1 MVRVLIPSNDPP
13 TARIRQQ
20 LFMVVAVATLIIV
33 AAADV
38 ILAQEVIPLPTH
50 PSNATSWESFRWQP
64 GLVQYD
70 DEYSEAYEL
79 GMLLDWAAA
88 NNPTLRQARFQVSAT
103 LAQAQQAGLY
113 PNPALSY
120 VADNIGTGGTPG
132 EFQGAELEQRFVT
145 AHKLAL
151 SRSKYLQRAQVAEH
165 LVVAQQ
171 FKVCNDV
178 KLHFFATLAAQELL
192 DLRREL
198 LKTAED
204 RLVTTKE
211 LFNLG
216 QANQVDLHRATA
228 DLRRHQ
234 LEVLTTEN
242 QVRQRFLQL
251 AALVGSDLAMR
262 PLTGNL
268 ASGRDLIPFEVAHE
282 YVLSGSPELLAA
294 QAKLRGDGIT
304 VQRESVQW
312 VPDIVVSGGSGY
324 NYDSRDSVAN
334 ARVMLDVPV
343 FDRNQGTVR
352 QAQADRGRQQQE
364 VRRIELVLMNRLA
377 EQYNN
382 YITALQR
389 VTTYEDDILPEM
401 RKAYELSL
409 ESYRANREEW
419 PVVLDTYGEYTMRR
433 IEQVQNLQ
441 QLRAAEIL
449 IDGYLLHDGLE
460 AAPNPTPPG
469 HIDSVPKPR

>member
-1 MVRVLIPSNDPP
+1 MSARHLP
-13 TARIRQQ
+13 TFIGTATIKS
-20 LFMVVAVATLIIV
+20 LSYIAVAATVMV
-33 AAADV
+33 AGTAHSAW
-38 ILAQEVIPLPTH
+38 AQEAIPLPSQTN
-50 PSNATSWESFRWQP
+50 PTSSWEEFRWQSS
-64 GLVQYD
+64 QEHYD
-70 DEYSEAYEL
+70 DGNPEVYDLE
-79 GMLLDWAAA
+79 MLLEWAAA

-165 LVVAQQ
+165 LAVAQQ

-228 DLRRHQ
+228 ELRRQQ
-234 LEVLTTEN
+234 LEVLSAEN
-242 QVRQRFLQL
+242 RVRQQFLQL
-251 AALVGSDLAMR
+251 ATRVGVELPVR
-262 PLTGNL
+262 PVHGAL
-268 ASGRDLIPFEVAHE
+268 ASQREIIAFETAQE
-282 YVLSGSPELLAA
+282 YVLGGSPEVLAA
-294 QAKLRGDGIT
+294 YAKLRGDSIT

-324 NYDSRDSVAN
+324 NFDSRDPVAN
-334 ARVMLDVPV
+334 ARVMFDVPL
-343 FDRNQGTVR
+343 FDRNQGTIR

-364 VRRIELVLMNRLA
+364 VRRVELLLTNRLA

-389 VTTYEDDILPEM
+389 VTSYDESILPEM
-401 RKAYELSL
+401 RQAYEQALR
-409 ESYRANREEW
+409 SYQTNREEW
-419 PVVLDTYGEYTMRR
+419 PTVLDTHREYTMLR

-441 QLRAAEIL
+441 QLRAAEIM

>member
-1 MVRVLIPSNDPP
+1 MV
-13 TARIRQQ
+13 AA
-20 LFMVVAVATLIIV
+20 FATLMTAAI
-33 AAADV
+33 AAD
-38 ILAQEVIPLPTH
+38 IASAEEPIPLPA
-50 PSNATSWESFRWQP
+50 PLSGNAALDGFRWQSSP
-64 GLVQYD
+64 VPND
-70 DEYSEAYEL
+70 DGYPEAYQL
-79 GMLLDWAAA
+79 GMLLDWAAN

-132 EFQGAELEQRFVT
+132 EFQGAEVRQRFVT
-145 AHKLAL
+145 AHKLDL
-151 SRSKYLQRAQVAEH
+151 SRNKYLQRAQVAEH
-165 LVVAQQ
+165 LAVAQQ

-192 DLRREL
+192 GLRREL

-228 DLRRHQ
+228 ELRRQQ
-234 LEVLTTEN
+234 LEVLSAEN
-242 QVRQRFLQL
+242 RVRQQFLQL
-251 AALVGSDLAMR
+251 AARTGVELPVR
-262 PLTGNL
+262 PVNGAL
-268 ASGRDLIPFEVAHE
+268 ASERQWIEFETAQE
-282 YVLSGSPELLAA
+282 YVLGGSPELLAA
-294 QAKLRGDGIT
+294 YAKLRGDGIT

-312 VPDIVVSGGSGY
+312 VPDIVVSTGSGY
-324 NYDSRDSVAN
+324 NFDSRDPVAN
-334 ARVMLDVPV
+334 ARVMLDVPI
-343 FDRNQGTVR
+343 FDRNQGTIR

-364 VRRIELVLMNRLA
+364 VRRIELLLTNRLA

-389 VTTYEDDILPEM
+389 VTSYEDSVLPEM
-401 RKAYELSL
+401 RAAYEQALK
-409 ESYRANREEW
+409 SYRANREEW
-419 PVVLDTYGEYTMRR
+419 PTVLDTHSEYTMRR

-469 HIDSVPKPR
+469 HIDAVPKPR